1 VGKNPTDRGGI
12 VPKRRMLTDGR
23 GVPVSLAI
31 EGANCHDLKM
41 VRATIERIPAPA
53 TPQAVGLAIGDDDE
67 VHDLLAEH
75 SFIAHVRVRAEE
87 AKALKLEPGFKA
99 RR

>member
-31 EGANCHDLKM
+31 E
-41 VRATIERIPAPA
+41 RIPAPA
-53 TPQAVGLAIGDDDE
+53 TPQAVGLDIGDDDE